1 MKRNAVPGLDPVSL
15 PVGTVV
21 GPWRVEGWAGRGSYG
36 VVYRAVRVGQE
47 EGGLVAL
54 KLAMHPEDPRFEREV
69 TLLSRLRHPNVPRYL
84 GHGSWRSP
92 AGTVHPYLAMQWVEG
107 SPLYDWSA
115 ERNPSSRRV
124 LRVLAQAARALE
136 AVHAAGAVH
145 RDVKGA
151 NLLVRRGDG
160 RVFLSDFGTGHYAGA
175 ATLTPKAFVP
185 GTPAYQSP
193 EAWRF
198 PLRFLNAPAERYEAT
213 PADDLFALG
222 VAAYRL
228 VTDEYPPSPAPM
240 EDTAGLWRE
249 GGTGPRPPVV
259 LNPRVV
265 PRLSELILRLLSLR
279 PEARGSAAELAVM
292 CEEAAARLGP
302 EADFPLFEWDVAITP
317 GNQQCPR
324 RRDRKVVRQS
334 ERRDAFE
341 KDELERQE
349 AEDLARARA
358 RTEREPERTPRS
370 PWVFRLIAL
379 AAGVLLM
386 VGSWWLGTRYA
397 ASSAWGERGGLVGL
411 VDEIWPL
418 SVPATPVASLP
429 AGIRKEV
436 PPEPFKNQ
444 LRPPCASGL
453 VEIKRGCWAKL
464 EARPPDCPMGA
475 YEWRGGCYMPL
486 ILPGPPPAT
495 SEQP

>member
-1 MKRNAVPGLDPVSL
+1 MKRNTAAGLDPVSL

-47 EGGLVAL
+47 EAGPVAL
-54 KLAMHPEDPRFEREV
+54 KLAMDPEDPRFEREV

-84 GHGSWRSP
+84 GHGDWRSP
-92 AGTVHPYLAMQWVEG
+92 AGTAHPYLAMQWVEG
-107 SPLYDWSA
+107 SPLYDWSG
-115 ERNPSSRRV
+115 ERNPSSRQV

-160 RVFLSDFGTGHYAGA
+160 HVFLADFGTGHYAGA

-198 PLRFLNAPAERYEAT
+198 PLDAPAERYEAT

-222 VAAYRL
+222 VTAYRL

-240 EDTAGLWRE
+240 EDMAGLWRE
-249 GGTGPRPPVV
+249 GGAGPRPPAA

-265 PRLSELILRLLSLR
+265 PRLNELISRLLSLR
-279 PEARGSAAELAVM
+279 PEARGSAAQLAAL
-292 CEEAAARLGP
+292 CEEAAEQLGP
-302 EADFPLFEWDVAITP
+302 EADFPLFGWEARSPAGWRTEVR
-317 GNQQCPR
+317 Q
-324 RRDRKVVRQS
+324 RDRKVVRQS
-334 ERRDAFE
+334 ERRDAAE
-341 KDELERQE
+341 RAELKHQQ
-349 AEDLARARA
+349 AKDLARARA
-358 RTEREPERTPRS
+358 RTERDPERTPRS
-370 PWVFRLIAL
+370 PWVSRFFKVAV
-379 AAGVLLM
+379 AVPLM
-386 VGSWWLGTRYA
+386 MGAWWLGALYA
-397 ASSAWGERGGLVGL
+397 ASSEGGDQGSRVGL
-411 VDEIWPL
+411 LDEIWPL
-418 SVPATPVASLP
+418 SVPARQTATHP
-429 AGIRKEV
+429 AGIRKDV
-436 PPEPFKNQ
+436 PPQPFGNQ
-444 LRPPCASGL
+444 LRPPCARGL
-453 VEIKRGCWAKL
+453 VEIQKGCWAQL
-464 EARPPDCPMGA
+464 EERAPNCPRNA
-475 YEWRGGCYMPL
+475 YEWKGGCYMP
-486 ILPGPPPAT
+486 ILSLQPPAT

>member
-1 MKRNAVPGLDPVSL
+1 MKKNAVPELDPVSL
-15 PVGTVV
+15 PVGAVV

-47 EGGLVAL
+47 EAGLVAL

-92 AGTVHPYLAMQWVEG
+92 AGTVHPYLAMQWVQG

-198 PLRFLNAPAERYEAT
+198 PLRFLNAPAERYESTA
-213 PADDLFALG
+213 ADDLFALG

-249 GGTGPRPPVV
+249 GGAGPKPPVA

-265 PRLSELILRLLSLR
+265 PRLNELILRLLSLR
-279 PEARGSAAELAVM
+279 PETRGSAAQLEALS
-292 CEEAAARLGP
+292 EEAAEQLGP
-302 EADFPLFEWDVAITP
+302 EADFPLFEWDAAITP
-317 GNQQCPR
+317 ESQQCPR

-334 ERRDAFE
+334 ERRDAVE
-341 KDELERQE
+341 KAELERQE

-358 RTEREPERTPRS
+358 RTEQDPERTPRS
-370 PWVFRLIAL
+370 PWMFRLIAL

-386 VGSWWLGTRYA
+386 VGSWWLGARYA

-411 VDEIWPL
+411 VDELWPL
-418 SVPATPVASLP
+418 SVPATRAASRP

-436 PPEPFKNQ
+436 PPEPSKNQ
-444 LRPPCASGL
+444 LRPPCARGL
-453 VEIKRGCWAKL
+453 VEIQRGCWTKL
-464 EARPPDCPMGA
+464 EERAPDCPQNS
-475 YEWRGGCYMPL
+475 YEWKGGCYMP
-486 ILPGPPPAT
+486 ILSLQPPAT